1 MLATERKNRR
11 DREQLVGALA
21 DEIAARPQE
30 IIPDLLQ
37 TAAGCVYIQD
47 QFERLALGLEKANT
61 WYITEWEWA
70 VRLCSC
76 RPCDFLFDR
85 LCQSWTLFY
94 LGAIRYPDGGRIDLQ
109 RAHEALDRHRPQT
122 ISIYEFDQ
130 QLKWFIAL
138 VPDKEKAV
146 AGLKS
151 LVADMIAGLQRRRT
165 MLLAEQTEAQQLDVG
180 AAACDP
186 TLEGRRRSQHEESR
200 FRAFAKMVDL
210 CIKVKKARIAGVFD
224 EPVQID
230 GFVKRPTPPAA
241 ASDVPAGEPEAT
253 AASEAPV
260 EKLDA
265 GAMIAEWLD
274 VTGPPLSYPGA
285 APEPAAP
292 APLDEP
298 APGSGGA
305 DSGVENQADSNFRNE
320 AESDRPPETDTGANQ
335 GVVAADPAES
345 KRIAEADPEE
355 LGVGGG
361 EWAEKDH
368 LRTSKPQPPLAPRHS
383 PLTTHHFPEGGQRG
397 EKDEP
402 LPSGPE
408 PEPPCRAQ
416 EDARRRMARKP
427 VRRLTTRLGPSWA
440 ILGALP
446 EWREASGEW

>member
-1 MLATERKNRR
+1 MAKRKQTPRKGAKRPYRVSDKVRAANKINGRKGKNKKSFEGLKASSMNALKHARYAETDVLPGEDASAYQERLDFWPEELGAGTHLERYISGQVARLSWQWDRAQRANRDFLHGRMLATERKNRR

-30 IIPDLLQ
+30 IIPELLQ

-122 ISIYEFDQ
+122 ISIYEFNQ

-241 ASDVPAGEPEAT
+241 ASDAPAGEPEAA

-305 DSGVENQADSNFRNE
+305 DSGVENQADFEFQER
-320 AESDRPPETDTGANQ
+320 
-335 GVVAADPAES
+335 
-345 KRIAEADPEE
+345 
-355 LGVGGG
+355 
-361 EWAEKDH
+361 
-368 LRTSKPQPPLAPRHS
+368 
-383 PLTTHHFPEGGQRG
+383 
-397 EKDEP
+397 
-402 LPSGPE
+402 SGI
-408 PEPPCRAQ
+408 R
-416 EDARRRMARKP
+416 
-427 VRRLTTRLGPSWA
+427 S
-440 ILGALP
+440 
-446 EWREASGEW
+446 AS